1 MRVITTKKKGAKDT
15 AHTKIRRN
23 ILGESKACLHCDL
36 IYAFL
41 TGGEF
46 YFILEYL
53 SREENYLCSGIFQGK
68 STRVGEPLPSHGG

>member
-1 MRVITTKKKGAKDT
+1 M
-15 AHTKIRRN
+15 
-23 ILGESKACLHCDL
+23 DL

-53 SREENYLCSGIFQGK
+53 SRGELFMQLEERGNIYVTHNLLYWQK
-68 STRVGEPLPSHGG
+68 SPWLLDIYIKK